1 MTIRSG
7 ISGVAFLALLGM
19 ALPTS
24 AQAQSRCRV
33 MDPTGTPLNVR
44 TAPMGRVVA
53 TIENGY
59 LVSILDQTRD
69 RQGKPWVY
77 VARRADG
84 EPLGW
89 VYREFIACF

>member
-1 MTIRSG
+1 MTIRPCVTG
-7 ISGVAFLALLGM
+7 IALLALLGM
-19 ALPTS
+19 VPTTS

-59 LVSILDQTRD
+59 LVSIIDQTRD

-77 VARRADG
+77 VARRTDG